1 MEFRGVLKN
10 YILHRKHSPNLGHS
24 SRNGRAQF
32 EVLVLFFLAAGSEN
46 LERTNIQPR
55 ICLTVSSTFDDLAL
69 CVCVPLLA
77 SLRHFHFSHVQ
88 LVSSLFCLRCVFD
101 PFQAPCATG
110 KLFHP
115 RIAIIYKN
123 PKNALS
129 AVPNP
134 CLVDNY
140 SKFGKP
146 HHLISISDFCT
157 RSRPSFL
164 ETSLQSPPM
173 NHTRASAPMF
183 SGSHSSR

>member
-55 ICLTVSSTFDDLAL
+55 NLLNSLFDLRRFGFVCVCLCWLPCGTFISPMFSLFRLCFVFAVSSTPFR
-69 CVCVPLLA
+69 
-77 SLRHFHFSHVQ
+77 LRVR
-88 LVSSLFCLRCVFD
+88 LEN
-101 PFQAPCATG
+101 
-110 KLFHP
+110 HP
-115 RIAIIYKN
+115 QIAIIYKN
-123 PKNALS
+123 PKNTLS
-129 AVPNP
+129 P

-146 HHLISISDFCT
+146 HHLISISDFWT